1 MFSSSSYIFVQLAC
15 KSENCQGFSENSLSR
30 DCVVVSEFSFL
41 NFPKHWQHFGR
52 MKISLFGRKN
62 SRKSGFSTPTQ

>member
-15 KSENCQGFSENSLSR
+15 KSENCQGFSENNLSR

-41 NFPKHWQHFGR
+41 KTFLSIGNILG
-52 MKISLFGRKN
+52 G
-62 SRKSGFSTPTQ
+62 